1 MYIYINLIN
10 IFRKCINI
18 DPGNITENIILSTSD
33 LNAKIIGK
41 KINK

>member
-1 MYIYINLIN
+1 LLKESNKHISKY
-10 IFRKCINI
+10 I
-18 DPGNITENIILSTSD
+18 DPGNITENIILSTSN